1 MTTTMATAMRWKK
14 NRETPCIAGANATD
28 HSIITPEIID
38 VASNKLST
46 ARAMPRQPARD
57 KYKRR
62 IAEILEV
69 IMWLATFEGVHNAY
83 VQVHHIM
90 GTTAIM
96 YAFIYLI
103 MYIYMCVCVYL
114 WICYAYTD
122 IMHTNVWYM
131 CAYKYRAEWL
141 RGSEVALG
149 LSRKLCHDS
158 KENRTKMMSEAGSV
172 DDHAFVGLG
181 TANHGCA
188 TNSYSQI
195 HLPSASKHA
204 TPNFTPKKCSC
215 HSMSCSMGE
224 SWKNHHTNYAKP
236 SRLICHFR

>member
-1 MTTTMATAMRWKK
+1 MYAFTVFHWYDDYGTMTTTMATAMRWKK

-103 MYIYMCVCVYL
+103 ICVYIYMCVCTFEFV
-114 WICYAYTD
+114 
-122 IMHTNVWYM
+122 MHTQI
-131 CAYKYRAEWL
+131 
-141 RGSEVALG
+141 
-149 LSRKLCHDS
+149 LCI
-158 KENRTKMMSEAGSV
+158 RTCGICV
-172 DDHAFVGLG
+172 
-181 TANHGCA
+181 
-188 TNSYSQI
+188 
-195 HLPSASKHA
+195 
-204 TPNFTPKKCSC
+204 
-215 HSMSCSMGE
+215 
-224 SWKNHHTNYAKP
+224 HTNIVQNDCADPRWLWGCPESCAMIQRRTARK
-236 SRLICHFR
+236 